1 MAMMR
6 ILRAALGP
14 LAVMATACSGGGSA
28 TPDAGGGGAGGSDAS
43 GGDEGVDSGVLDG
56 LPDVPADFSGDGAR
70 PTCPTGGG
78 ALAPAEA
85 ALLIDDF
92 TGTGL
97 LEGRRVMR
105 PGFSVHEQFNA
116 TVNAQFDIPASIDP
130 VCGAAAAG
138 AAHVAGMPADAGATL
153 AIIFSSGGAGAPVAE
168 FYDAS
173 ATKGI
178 TFRAAVGDKQAS
190 RLFSIRVGQEG
201 STWSYTKDVEIK
213 GTAWEAVNI
222 VWNELDK
229 APAAPAFDASKLN
242 QLVLTLTS
250 GADVDIFLDDVAFI
264 R

>member
-28 TPDAGGGGAGGSDAS
+28 APDDGGGGAGGSDAS
-43 GGDEGVDSGVLDG
+43 GGSGGVESGVLDG
-56 LPDVPADFSGDGAR
+56 PPDVPADFSGDGGR
-70 PTCPTGGG
+70 PVCPTGGG

-97 LEGRRVMR
+97 LEGRRVTR
-105 PGFSVHEQFNA
+105 SGFAIHEQFNA
-116 TVNAQFDIPASIDP
+116 TVNSQFDVPPSIDP

-138 AAHVAGMPADAGATL
+138 AAHIAGMPADAGATL
-153 AIIFSSGGAGAPVAE
+153 AIIFSSGAAGAPTE
-168 FYDAS
+168 SYDAS

-190 RLFSIRVGQEG
+190 RMFSIRVGETE
-201 STWSYTKDVEIK
+201 STWSYTKDIEVK
-213 GTAWEAVNI
+213 GTAWESINI
-222 VWNELDK
+222 VWTELEK
-229 APAAPAFDASKLN
+229 APQAPAFNPSKLN

-250 GADVDIFLDDVAFI
+250 GAAIDIFLDDVAFI